1 MNRPYLLFLLI
12 ISSLI
17 SGCIRPKE
25 SYTSLAPGIWRGALK
40 LSSIPTLSLKDE
52 IERYEKEGTKPVYDP
67 EDELPFLFEVFY
79 RPEDQKPYIEI
90 INGTER
96 IRIDEVYTGRNKN
109 TAEDTVWIEFVAF
122 DSHIRGIMK
131 EGIIQGEWVARNRV
145 NYTIPFVAHFGKK
158 DRFLVVPSAP
168 VTDLTGTWDC
178 LFDLNL
184 EKTEKAI
191 GEFKQI
197 GASLTGT
204 FRTESGDHR
213 YLEGTVTGN
222 KFFLS
227 AFDGSH
233 AYLFFGKI
241 TGDSLLGTFK
251 SGNHFLSVWTAV
263 RNAEATL
270 SSATQRNKETGR
282 PVQFNFLNPEGEI
295 RSLKDY
301 DQEIKIL
308 QIMGTWCPNCYD
320 ETRFLMEY
328 LNKNQG
334 LDIAVIGLACE
345 RHRDTVKAMNA
356 IRNYRKKLDVPYEI
370 LLAATTT
377 SKPVVSK
384 QLPFLDTILAFP
396 TLVILDKNNKIHSIH
411 TGFDGPATSKYPDFV
426 KEFGETIQTIKEKIQ

>member
-1 MNRPYLLFLLI
+1 VNRLCLFSLLVYTLI
-12 ISSLI
+12 G
-17 SGCIRPKE
+17 GCIRPKE

-40 LSSIPTLSLKDE
+40 LSTIPTLSLKEE
-52 IERYEKEGTKPVYDP
+52 IERYENEGTQPVYDP

-90 INGTER
+90 INGSER
-96 IRIDEVYTGRNKN
+96 IRIDEVYTGRNRN

-122 DSHIRGIMK
+122 DSHIRGILK

-145 NYTIPFVAHFGKK
+145 NYSIPFNAHFGKK
-158 DRFLVVPSAP
+158 DRFQVVPSDP
-168 VTDLTGTWDC
+168 VSDLTGTWEC

-191 GEFKQI
+191 GEFKQN

-204 FRTESGDHR
+204 FRTETGDHR

-241 TGDSLLGTFK
+241 AGDSLLGTFK
-251 SGNHFLSVWTAV
+251 SGKHFLSVWTAV
-263 RNAEATL
+263 RNPNATL
-270 SSATQRNKETGR
+270 SSATRRNMETGL
-282 PVQFNFLNPEGEI
+282 PVHFNFLNPEGET
-295 RSLKDY
+295 RSLADF
-301 DQEIKIL
+301 DQDIKIL

-320 ETRFLMEY
+320 ETRFLKEY
-328 LNKNQG
+328 LQKN
-334 LDIAVIGLACE
+334 LEPDIAVIGLACE
-345 RHRDTVKAMNA
+345 RHRDTTKALNA
-356 IRNYRKKLDVPYEI
+356 IRNYRKKLEVPYEI

-377 SKPVVSK
+377 SKAVVSK
-384 QLPFLDTILAFP
+384 QLPFLDSILAYP

-411 TGFDGPATSKYPDFV
+411 TGFDGPATSKYPEFV
-426 KEFGETIQTIKEKIQ
+426 REFGETIQTLKEKIK